1 MKLLDAKLSE
11 DGCSSELL
19 SVIKT
24 VLAGCKKVSNIL
36 SSGDFSYILLGSFGV
51 QQDNEKEP
59 LNTISNNILKD
70 LLVDLCVVKA
80 VASKEDEQILSINEE
95 GKFLV
100 SFDPLDGYS
109 NVEVNGPVGTIF
121 SITSSTDWLSSFNEQ
136 QFNKPGELIRAAGFV
151 LYGPATSL
159 VLTTGTGTHIYTFSR
174 EFGDFV
180 LWRENIAI
188 PKDSRAFSVNLAR
201 QRYWPENVKKYVKHF
216 TDGRYGVGRKDY
228 SLRYVGSFV
237 GEVYRILCRGGVF
250 LYPQEGTR
258 RQYLGNGKLKL
269 LYKVMPMAF
278 IAERANGLAYADQ
291 MRVLDIVPNSVKQ
304 RAPLIIGSKNEV
316 ERYFKNEKQGKSNA
330 QE

>member
-1 MKLLDAKLSE
+1 MRLLDAKLSE
-11 DGCSSELL
+11 DGCSTELL

-24 VLAGCKKVSNIL
+24 VLAGCKKISNIL
-36 SSGDFSYILLGSFGV
+36 SSGDFSYIPLDSFGV
-51 QQDNEKEP
+51 QQVNEKEP

-80 VASKEDEQILSINEE
+80 VASKEEEQILSINEE

-188 PKDSRAFSVNLAR
+188 PKDSREFSVNLAR
-201 QRYWPENVKKYVKHF
+201 QRYWPENVKS
-216 TDGRYGVGRKDY
+216 TLSISLTGVMV
-228 SLRYVGSFV
+228 L
-237 GEVYRILCRGGVF
+237 
-250 LYPQEGTR
+250 
-258 RQYLGNGKLKL
+258 
-269 LYKVMPMAF
+269 
-278 IAERANGLAYADQ
+278 AERTTVSD
-291 MRVLDIVPNSVKQ
+291 M
-304 RAPLIIGSKNEV
+304 
-316 ERYFKNEKQGKSNA
+316 
-330 QE
+330 